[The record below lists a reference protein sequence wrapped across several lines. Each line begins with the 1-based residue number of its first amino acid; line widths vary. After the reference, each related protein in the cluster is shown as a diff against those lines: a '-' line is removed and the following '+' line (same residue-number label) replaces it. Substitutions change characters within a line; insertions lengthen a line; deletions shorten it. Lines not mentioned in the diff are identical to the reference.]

1 MTNFLV
7 ISALG
12 DDQPGIVEK
21 LSRAILEYDCNIE
34 DSRMSI
40 LGGTFAIIQLVSGR
54 WNKLAKLESALANL
68 EQQLHLTIVTKR
80 TSQREPPKQVLPY
93 TVDVVS
99 LDHSGIVSHLA
110 AFLAIHGI
118 NIQEMITSTYKAAH
132 TATPM
137 ISIRM
142 TIEIP
147 ASLHITQLREE
158 FLDLCDE
165 QNFDGV
171 IEPIKA

>member
-12 DDQPGIVEK
+12 DDRPGIVEK
-21 LSRAILEYDCNIE
+21 LSKVILDYECNIE
-34 DSRMSI
+34 DSRMSV

-54 WNKLAKLESALANL
+54 WNNLAKLESALGNL
-68 EQQLHLTIVTKR
+68 QKQINLNIVTKR
-80 TSQREPPKQVLPY
+80 TQQRVPPNQILPY

-99 LDHSGIVSHLA
+99 MDHPGIVSHLA
-110 AFLAIHGI
+110 KFLFSYGI
-118 NIQEMITSTYKAAH
+118 NIQEMTTTTYKAAH

-165 QNFDGV
+165 HNFDGV

>member
-54 WNKLAKLESALANL
+54 WNNLAKLESALANL
-68 EQQLHLTIVTKR
+68 EKQLHLTIVTKR
-80 TSQREPPKQVLPY
+80 TLQREPPKQVLPY

-118 NIQEMITSTYKAAH
+118 NIQEMTTSTYKAAH

>member
-12 DDQPGIVEK
+12 DDRPGIVEK
-21 LSRAILEYDCNIE
+21 LSKAILDYDCNIE
-34 DSRMSI
+34 DSRMSV

-54 WNKLAKLESALANL
+54 WNNLAKLESALINL
-68 EQQLHLTIVTKR
+68 QKQLHLTIVTKR
-80 TSQREPPKQVLPY
+80 TQQRVPPKQILPY

-99 LDHSGIVSHLA
+99 LDHPGIISHLA
-110 AFLAIHGI
+110 GFLFSYGI
-118 NIQEMITSTYKAAH
+118 NIQEMTTTTYKAAH

-165 QNFDGV
+165 HNFDGV

>member
-21 LSRAILEYDCNIE
+21 LSKAILEYDCNIE
-34 DSRMSI
+34 DSRMSV

-54 WNKLAKLESALANL
+54 WNNLAKLESVLANL
-68 EQQLHLTIVTKR
+68 EKQLQLTIVTKR
-80 TSQREPPKQVLPY
+80 TLQREPPKRVLPY

-99 LDHSGIVSHLA
+99 LDHPGIVSHLA
-110 AFLAIHGI
+110 AFLAVHGI

>member
-21 LSRAILEYDCNIE
+21 LSKAVLEYDCNIE
-34 DSRMSI
+34 DSRMSV
-40 LGGTFAIIQLVSGR
+40 LGGTFAIIQLVSGK
-54 WNKLAKLESALANL
+54 WNNLAKLESALANL
-68 EQQLHLTIVTKR
+68 QNQSQLTIVTKR
-80 TSQREPPKQVLPY
+80 TQRRLPPKQVLPY

-99 LDHSGIVSHLA
+99 LDHPGIVSHLA
-110 AFLAIHGI
+110 GFLAPYSI
-118 NIQEMITSTYKAAH
+118 NIQEMVTTTYKAAH

-147 ASLHITQLREE
+147 ASLHISQLREE